1 VRTRDPGRLRLLAIG
16 ALLLANVIGGAS
28 YPAQKLALAGL
39 PPATV
44 TFLRG
49 VVAFVPLLVLA
60 RVRGLSLGGWTRPE
74 IGRAALVGTL
84 ALALPLWLGIVGV
97 ERSSSANASILIL
110 LEPLTIVLLAAV
122 LLGERPGRAKLVG
135 IGIGFAGAVVIVLED
150 ASLSELFGSERA
162 VGNALLALHGV
173 LWGCHTPLAKPL
185 SEKHDPLALT
195 LLATGFSL
203 PLLALFAA
211 FEHGRWQA
219 GPALASALAWTV
231 VLGLVA
237 SLLAVLLWLWALRH
251 IPASS
256 VAGFIFLQ
264 PLTGVLIGLAFL
276 DERLS
281 APATAGCVLISVGV
295 AVDALLTARRRA

>member
-1 VRTRDPGRLRLLAIG
+1 MTSGAPSRVRLLAIV
-16 ALLLANVIGGAS
+16 AIVVANAIGGAS
-28 YPAQKLALAGL
+28 YPAQKLALEGL

-49 VVAFVPLLVLA
+49 LVAFVPLLVLA
-60 RVRGLSLGGWTRPE
+60 RLYGVTLAGWTRRE

-84 ALALPLWLGIVGV
+84 ALAMPLWLGIVGV

-110 LEPLTIVLLAAV
+110 LEPLTIVVLAAI
-122 LLGERPGRAKLVG
+122 LLGEHPARAKLVG
-135 IGIGFAGAVVIVLED
+135 IAIGLVGAATIVLEE
-150 ASLSELFGSERA
+150 ASLGELFASERA
-162 VGNALLALHGV
+162 VGNVLLALHGV

-185 SEKHDPLALT
+185 SERHDPLALT

-211 FEHGRWQA
+211 LEHERWHA
-219 GPALASALAWTV
+219 GPTLVPALAWTV

-264 PLTGVLIGLAFL
+264 PLTGVVIGLVFL
-276 DERLS
+276 GERLS
-281 APATAGCVLISVGV
+281 PAAVVGCGLISVGV
-295 AVDALLTARRRA
+295 AVDVLLTARRRT